1 MRKYTG
7 LVPLRPYAYLCLL
20 GGRREVST
28 YVPDIPFMY
37 LIHETRST
45 QPVHDARLPNT
56 CFHMLSFSFSGPYR
70 MHGKIAHAAPLFTA
84 RASHFPTPI
93 SNNMA
98 GEKFPAIEGGGSLI
112 LAWQVRNKKVLV
124 VGGGEVCRTRRPHAL
139 PMTHT
144 F

>member
-1 MRKYTG
+1 M
-7 LVPLRPYAYLCLL
+7 YLIYLM
-20 GGRREVST
+20 
-28 YVPDIPFMY
+28 YMY

>member
-1 MRKYTG
+1 M
-7 LVPLRPYAYLCLL
+7 YLIYLL
-20 GGRREVST
+20 
-28 YVPDIPFMY
+28 Y
-37 LIHETRST
+37 LIHETGST

>member
-7 LVPLRPYAYLCLL
+7 LVPLRPYAYLL
-20 GGRREVST
+20 GGRREVPT
-28 YVPDIPFMY
+28 YVPDIGMY

-70 MHGKIAHAAPLFTA
+70 MYGKIAHAAPLFTA
-84 RASHFPTPI
+84 RASHFPTQT